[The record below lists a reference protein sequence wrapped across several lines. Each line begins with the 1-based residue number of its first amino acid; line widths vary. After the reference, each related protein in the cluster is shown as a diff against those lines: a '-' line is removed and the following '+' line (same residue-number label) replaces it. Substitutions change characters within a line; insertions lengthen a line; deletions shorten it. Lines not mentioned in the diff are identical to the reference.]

1 VLYLTDFDNRPLSSE
16 AAERLRERL
25 IAALDREQHAL
36 RAGGG
41 GARAAP

>member
-1 VLYLTDFDNRPLSSE
+1 VRTAEELRATVE
-16 AAERLRERL
+16 AAELLRERL
-25 IAALDREQHAL
+25 IAALDREQQAL